1 MQLESGDHIGT
12 NDDLAAHMLRKSTKK
27 LRCAEEDY
35 KRACKDGVD
44 GDFDDSASRSYY
56 AVLFAIQ
63 ALHAMEGKAF
73 ARHGQAVGEF
83 NKTYIKTGV
92 FDRSYGTIIMDM
104 MMRRHAG
111 DYDPKIDISK
121 SSAKECLDWSKKIT
135 TDIKKYFTKQ
145 YSKAWRIYKKIC
157 PQKWEKLP

>member
-1 MQLESGDHIGT
+1 MQLESGDNIGT

-73 ARHGQAVGEF
+73 ARHG
-83 NKTYIKTGV
+83 
-92 FDRSYGTIIMDM
+92 
-104 MMRRHAG
+104 
-111 DYDPKIDISK
+111 
-121 SSAKECLDWSKKIT
+121 
-135 TDIKKYFTKQ
+135 KQ
-145 YSKAWRIYKKIC
+145 
-157 PQKWEKLP
+157 